1 MLPHA
6 RERLIQSGFRS
17 AVKGQMPLF
26 PYLPAIVWV
35 GMIKVMLDMTH
46 DDDALGINVSTGLSA
61 NSASIVP
68 FPNSPCGSSPLI
80 ETPSGWRPASGR
92 KHMSSK
98 VKDSN
103 YVAHHVTVAI
113 SSRESEIR
121 QRKLRQLAI
130 LGCAVGFL
138 LAAALILL

>member
-1 MLPHA
+1 
-6 RERLIQSGFRS
+6 
-17 AVKGQMPLF
+17 MPLF
-26 PYLPAIVWV
+26 LYFPVIVWV

-46 DDDALGINVSTGLSA
+46 DDDALGINNSTGLSA

-68 FPNSPCGSSPLI
+68 FSYPTRPCGSSPLI

-130 LGCAVGFL
+130 LGCAFGFL

>member
-1 MLPHA
+1 
-6 RERLIQSGFRS
+6 
-17 AVKGQMPLF
+17 
-26 PYLPAIVWV
+26 V

-46 DDDALGINVSTGLSA
+46 DDDALGINDSTGPSA
-61 NSASIVP
+61 NSARIVP
-68 FPNSPCGSSPLI
+68 FPTPLARVAVSPLI
-80 ETPSGWRPASGR
+80 ETASGWRPASGR